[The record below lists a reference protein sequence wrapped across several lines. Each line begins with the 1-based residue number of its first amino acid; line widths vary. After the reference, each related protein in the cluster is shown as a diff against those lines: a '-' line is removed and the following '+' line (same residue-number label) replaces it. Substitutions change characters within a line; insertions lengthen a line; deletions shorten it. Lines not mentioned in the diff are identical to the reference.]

1 MTDAGIAEDRGATD
15 DHVDLGFSWEMFVLL
30 LSVLSIVNL
39 VLSLLPIAETSKEV
53 ILVVDGALSI
63 VFMADFLRRLQVA
76 PSKGGYFVRG
86 GGFLDLIGS
95 IPVPGLR
102 VARIFRIIRAVRMV
116 RRYGL
121 AGMARRFGEGRA
133 EGSILLVIFIAVVVL
148 EFASIFILG
157 AERVSPDANI
167 TSASDGMWW
176 GFVTITTVGYGD
188 RFPVTNAGRVVGVF
202 LMIIGVGLF
211 STFAGYLA
219 NAFLAPHGARK
230 RVREET
236 AAEVSDP
243 RAAALDEIR
252 GLLEEQERVTGEL
265 RARLTDLEP

>member
-1 MTDAGIAEDRGATD
+1 MTNAGVAEGREATD
-15 DHVDLGFSWEMFVLL
+15 HHVDLGFNWEMFVLL

-76 PSKGGYFVRG
+76 PSKGGYFIRG

-102 VARIFRIIRAVRMV
+102 LARVFRIIRAVRMV

-121 AGMARRFGEGRA
+121 AGMKEQFGEGRA
-133 EGSILLVIFIAVVVL
+133 EGSILLVVFIAVVVL

-157 AERVSPDANI
+157 AERRSPDANI
-167 TSASDGMWW
+167 ASASDALWW

-188 RFPVTNAGRVVGVF
+188 RFPVTNAGRIVGVF

-219 NAFLAPHGARK
+219 NAFLAPRGARK
-230 RVREET
+230 RV
-236 AAEVSDP
+236 AEAVVAEPRDP
-243 RAAALDEIR
+243 RAVAMQDIR

-265 RARLTDLEP
+265 RSRLGDLEA